1 MMKTQRDMAQKA
13 LNDLKGAD
21 LANWKNHQEH
31 VQLALRDLDNSMRNI
46 R

>member
-1 MMKTQRDMAQKA
+1 MMKTQRDLAQKA
-13 LNDLKGAD
+13 LNDLKGAE

-31 VQLALRDLDNSMRNI
+31 VRLALQDLDNSTRNI